1 MNNLKEKFIGDSFN
15 KLMKINNPDLHK
27 FVEKYLSLC
36 NPDKIFVSAGTP
48 EDLKYIKEKSIE
60 TKEEMRLKMDGHTI
74 HFDGY
79 YDQARDKERT
89 KFLLPPGVDYGKYIN
104 WMEKDKGLEEIHELM
119 KDIMKGKDAYVCFY
133 TLGPVGSEFS
143 IPSVQITD
151 SAYVAH
157 SENILYRQGYEEFLR
172 KGPDAEFFKFV
183 HSAGELDERM
193 TSKNIDK
200 RRVYIDLLGRI
211 VYSINTQYGGNSI
224 GLKKLALRLAIHKA
238 SKEGWLS
245 EHMLIVG
252 INGHGGRA
260 TYITGAFPSLC
271 GKTSTAMMFGER
283 LVGDDIAY
291 LHKKNGKVFAVN
303 VEKGMFGIIQ
313 GINSKDDPIIFKALH
328 TPGDVIFS
336 NVLVTED
343 KSVYWIGK
351 DAPQP
356 EKGINHSGEWYKGKK
371 DEKGNEIPPSHP
383 NARFTIS
390 LDRFENL
397 DPKLEDPEGAEI
409 GGIVYGGRDSDTW
422 VPVEEALDWVHGV
435 ITKGASLESETT
447 AATLGAVG
455 VRKFNLMSNLDFLSV
470 TIGKYIQMHLDFV
483 KGLEKPPKIF
493 SVNYFLKDKDGNF
506 LNEKV
511 DKRVWYKWMDLR
523 IHGEADAIK
532 TPTGY
537 IPKYEDLKGLFK
549 EVLNKDYSEEDYVKQ
564 FTIRIPEH
572 LAKIERITKVYKEIS
587 DTPDIVFKVLEEQKQ
602 RLLKTREDKGDY
614 VSPFEL

>member
-1 MNNLKEKFIGDSFN
+1 MEKFKQKFIGESYER
-15 KLMKINNPDLHK
+15 LMKLGNEELNK
-27 FVEKYLSLC
+27 FVEKYVELC
-36 NPDKIFVSAGTP
+36 NPEKIYVSAGTP

-60 TKEEMRLKMDGHTI
+60 DGEEMRLKIEGHTA

-104 WMEKDKGLEEIHELM
+104 WMERDKGLEEIHDLM
-119 KDIMKGKDAYVCFY
+119 KDIMKGKTMYVCFY
-133 TLGPVGSEFS
+133 TLGPAGSEFS
-143 IPSVQITD
+143 MLAVQLTD

-157 SENILYRQGYEEFLR
+157 SENILYRQGYEDFIKR
-172 KGPDAEFFKFV
+172 GPNTEFFRFV
-183 HSAGELDERM
+183 HSAGELDERK

-200 RRVYIDLLGRI
+200 RRVYIDLMDRI
-211 VYSINTQYGGNSI
+211 VYSINTQYGGNAI

-238 SKEGWLS
+238 SQEGWLA

-252 INGHGGRA
+252 INGPGGRV

-271 GKTSTAMMFGER
+271 GKTSTAMMPGER

-291 LHKKNGKVFAVN
+291 LHKKNGKVYAVN
-303 VEKGMFGIIQ
+303 VERGMFGIIQ

-328 TPGDVIFS
+328 SPGDIIFS
-336 NVLVTED
+336 NILVTED
-343 KSVYWIGK
+343 KSVYWVGK
-351 DAPQP
+351 DAPEP

-371 DEKGNEIPPSHP
+371 DKDGKEIPPSHP
-383 NARFTIS
+383 NARFTIA
-390 LDRFENL
+390 LEMFENL
-397 DPKLEDPEGAEI
+397 DPKLEDPKGVEI

-422 VPVEEALDWVHGV
+422 VPVEEAFDWTHGV

-455 VRKFNLMSNLDFLSV
+455 VRKFNPMSNLDFLSV
-470 TIGKYIQMHLDFV
+470 TIGKYLEMYLDFE
-483 KGLEKPPKIF
+483 KGLERVPKIF

-506 LNEKV
+506 LNEKM
-511 DKRVWYKWMDLR
+511 DKRVWYKWMELR
-523 IHGEADAIK
+523 INNEVDAIR
-532 TPTGY
+532 TPTGL
-537 IPKYEDLKGLFK
+537 IPKYEDLKRLFK

-572 LAKIERITKVYKEIS
+572 LQKIERITKIYKEVS
-587 DTPDIVFKVLEEQKQ
+587 DTPDIVFKVLEEQKE
-602 RLLKTREDKGDY
+602 RLLKTKEEKGDY